1 MQAILIPGTYL
12 LPGIGEVLITTILA
26 VFLGKAAMQA
36 GTEIFNKVEQRLAIH
51 FSKKLKK
58 SKKMFH
64 KE

>member
-36 GTEIFNKVEQRLAIH
+36 GTEIFNKVEQGLAIH
-51 FSKKLKK
+51 FSKEAEEVKK
-58 SKKMFH
+58 DVP
-64 KE
+64 